1 MLHDLFVLAVIVGF
15 ILWFLAAW
23 WPNAAPPGPV
33 GPWGY
38 TERAARFCFMV
49 AAIIWGVGAWGGR

>member
-1 MLHDLFVLAVIVGF
+1 MLHTLFVLAVIVGF

-23 WPNAAPPGPV
+23 PATAPAPAPA
-33 GPWGY
+33 PWWGY

-49 AAIIWGVGAWGGR
+49 AAIIWGIGAWGH

>member
-1 MLHDLFVLAVIVGF
+1 MLHTLFVLAVVLGF

-23 WPNAAPPGPV
+23 WPNVAPAPV

-38 TERAARFCFMV
+38 SERAARFSFMV
-49 AAIIWGVGAWGGR
+49 AAIIWATGAWSGR